1 MSRKKRVAVRQL
13 ASQIGMEVD
22 EVLLTLWDAG
32 IDEVTGPGDYLPTKA
47 VNRARRALGIAT
59 RRELASPEYWQRRL
73 SLSSEELESLF
84 GDLHIKLRHGTTKL
98 PKGAIARLNA
108 EANRRERLKPPAPK
122 ARETPQLVSEPAF
135 EWRTVGHLRELRWL
149 TEDEVLEI
157 HYTLVTDFA
166 AGNDPIDPPGP
177 RSKQLLASAV
187 FRPQTS
193 LSDQLKYPTVE
204 MSAAGLFH
212 ALTLDHPFHNGN
224 KRTALVST
232 LVFLDENARLLTC
245 DQDELFKLVLQTA
258 QHRIVDPRLSNLSDR
273 ECLAIAEWICTK
285 SRLFE
290 KGDRPIPFRR
300 LRQLLT
306 GYGCELEHPSGGG
319 NRINI
324 SRQIIETGFLG
335 RKKKRTLRTQVHYGG
350 EGREVQKNTVHKI
363 RVDLHIDDLH
373 GIDSRAFYE
382 KDRTPTGDFIVKYR
396 KTLGRLAKL

>member
-1 MSRKKRVAVRQL
+1 MSRKKRVAIREL
-13 ASQIGMEVD
+13 ASQVGIEVD

-32 IDEVTGPGDYLPTKA
+32 IDEVTGPGDYLPPKSA
-47 VNRARRALGIAT
+47 NRARRALGIAT
-59 RRELASPEYWQRRL
+59 RRERASPEYWQKRL
-73 SLSSEELESLF
+73 ALTGEELDSLLREL
-84 GDLHIKLRHGTTKL
+84 GIKLRHGTAKL
-98 PKGAIARLNA
+98 PKGAIARLTA
-108 EANRRERLKPPAPK
+108 EANRHERLKPPTQEG
-122 ARETPQLVSEPAF
+122 RETPQPLSEQPL
-135 EWRTVGHLRELRWL
+135 EWRTVGHFRELRWL

-157 HYTLVTDFA
+157 HYTLVDDFA

-177 RSKQLLASAV
+177 RSEQLLASAV

-193 LSDQLKYPTVE
+193 LGDQLKYPTVE

-232 LVFLDENARLLTC
+232 LVFLDENALLLTC
-245 DQDELFKLVLQTA
+245 DQNELFKLVLQTA
-258 QHRIVDPRLSNLSDR
+258 QHRVVDARLSNLADR

-306 GYGCELEHPSGGG
+306 GYRCEFDHPSGGG

-335 RKKKRTLRTQVHYGG
+335 LKKKRTLRTQVNHGG

-363 RVDLHIDDLH
+363 RVDLHLDDLH

-396 KTLGRLAKL
+396 KTLRRLAKL